1 MKKIRFRQ
9 ILVLQ
14 LVVIIYTF
22 SSIIAK
28 MASGTE
34 PFSLQFILFYGAD
47 VAVLGIYALLWQQM
61 IKRFPLSVAYA
72 NRSMALCWSL
82 LWSILIFGN
91 EVMPQNLAG
100 ILLVIAGTWIVNSDD
115 SGKEKKEKV

>member
-28 MASGTE
+28 VASGTE

-91 EVMPQNLAG
+91 EVTPQNLAG

>member
-91 EVMPQNLAG
+91 EVTPQNLAG

>member
-14 LVVIIYTF
+14 LVVMIYTF

>member
-14 LVVIIYTF
+14 LVVMIYTF

-91 EVMPQNLAG
+91 EVTPQNLAG